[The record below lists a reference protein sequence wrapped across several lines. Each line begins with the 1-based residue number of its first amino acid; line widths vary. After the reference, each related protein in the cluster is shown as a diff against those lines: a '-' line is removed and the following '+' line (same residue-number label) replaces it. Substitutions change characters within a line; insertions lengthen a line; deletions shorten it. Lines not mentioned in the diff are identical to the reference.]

1 MPVYEYTCEACGPL
15 ELRLS
20 MVDASAPRTCPTCNA
35 PARRRF
41 TPPGVARTPAPMRA
55 ARDREERSAHEPEVV
70 AAPCGRPLPGHH
82 GHRH

>member
-1 MPVYEYTCEACGPL
+1 
-15 ELRLS
+15 

>member
-1 MPVYEYTCEACGPL
+1 VPVYEYTCEACGPF

-20 MVDASAPRTCPTCNA
+20 TVDASAPRACPTCNA

-55 ARDREERSAHEPEVV
+55 ARDREERSAHEPDVV
-70 AAPCGRPLPGHH
+70 AAPSGRPLPGHH
-82 GHRH
+82 EHRH

>member
-1 MPVYEYTCEACGPL
+1 VPVYEFTCEACGPL

-20 MVDASAPRTCPTCNA
+20 MVDASAPRTCPRCDA

-70 AAPCGRPLPGHH
+70 AAPCGQPLPGHH

>member
-15 ELRLS
+15 ELRFS

-41 TPPGVARTPAPMRA
+41 TPPGVARTPAPLRA